1 MNTGHNTAGNWKI
14 YALIL
19 AVLYCLVYILPLGE
33 RAIMIPD
40 EARYAEIPRE
50 MIISGDW
57 VSPQLNDLRYFEK
70 PVFGYW
76 LTAISMQLFGDNAFA
91 MRLPSALSAG
101 LSAFAVFLLLHRFA
115 RRPGTALT
123 GAMIY
128 LSMLGVYLIGT
139 VNILDS
145 VFSFLLTA
153 AFVSF
158 YFSHRENSPGK
169 RLLQLI
175 LLGIFCG
182 MAFLAKGFLA
192 FALLGSVIGL
202 YVILQ
207 GRWQE
212 LFSRGWIALLAAL
225 AVIAPWAI
233 MVHLQEPEYWHYFF
247 WEEHVKRFASEEA
260 QHDEPFW
267 FYLMYLPLL
276 ALPWIAQLPLA
287 LKSLLKNDESKQL
300 ALYAVFW
307 CLLPFV
313 FFSVARGKLPTYV
326 LPCLAPLSVMLAI
339 GMENYLANK
348 KITAFKI
355 SSGITAL
362 VFLLISV
369 LLVLMQNGVVGKP
382 VWYENESWKWIAL
395 AISFLVASL
404 LFVFSLRAQSTGG
417 RLSLQAM
424 SVVGLM
430 LVLAFALPQRT
441 AESKMPGEFLLEHA
455 DKIRPDT
462 IIMSDDIM
470 IHAVN
475 WFYKRTDVYMTGA
488 GESKHG
494 LSFADSSHR
503 LIEGKALKQ
512 FIRQHINKDAMVV
525 IHHSDADDF
534 MRSIMPA
541 QAQHFRWG
549 KFVLWYMP
557 VKTRGRV

>member
-1 MNTGHNTAGNWKI
+1 MNTEANTASNWKV
-14 YALIL
+14 YALLL
-19 AVLYCLVYILPLGE
+19 AVMYCLVYILPLGE
-33 RAIMIPD
+33 RPMMIPD

-76 LTAISMQLFGDNAFA
+76 LTAISMQVFGDNAFA

-101 LSAFAVFLLLHRFA
+101 LSAFAVFLLLFRFA
-115 RRPGTALT
+115 RRAETALA

-153 AFVSF
+153 AFVAF
-158 YFSHRENSPGK
+158 YFSHRESNRNK
-169 RLLQLI
+169 RFMQLV
-175 LLGIFCG
+175 LLGVFCG
-182 MAFLAKGFLA
+182 AAFLAKGFLA
-192 FALLGSVIGL
+192 FALLGVVIGP

-207 GRWQE
+207 GRWQD
-212 LFSRGWIALLAAL
+212 LFTRGWIALLATI

-247 WEEHVKRFASEEA
+247 WEEHVRRFASEDA

-267 FYLMYLPLL
+267 FYIMYLPLL
-276 ALPWIAQLPLA
+276 ALPWVAQLPLA
-287 LKSLLKNDESKQL
+287 LKSLFKNDESKQL

-307 CLLPFV
+307 FLLPFIL
-313 FFSVARGKLPTYV
+313 FSIARGKLPTYI
-326 LPCLAPLSVMLAI
+326 LPCLAPLSVLLAI
-339 GMENYLANK
+339 GMENYLGNK
-348 KITAFKI
+348 KITGFKI
-355 SSGITAL
+355 SSGITAAVL
-362 VFLLISV
+362 ALIALLLLLIQIG
-369 LLVLMQNGVVGKP
+369 LVGKP
-382 VWYENESWKWIAL
+382 VWYENESWKWIML
-395 AISFLVASL
+395 AAAFFAASVI
-404 LFVFSLRAQSTGG
+404 FVFSLRQQTTGR
-417 RLSLQAM
+417 RLTLQAM

-430 LVLAFALPQRT
+430 FVLAFALPQRT

-455 DKIRPDT
+455 GKVTPDT
-462 IIMSDDIM
+462 ILLSDDIM

-494 LSFADSSHR
+494 LSFEDSSHR
-503 LIEGKALKQ
+503 LIEGEALKK
-512 FIRQHINKDAMVV
+512 FINQHLNKDAMVV
-525 IHHSDADDF
+525 VHHSDADDF

-557 VKTRGRV
+557 VNSKAQD